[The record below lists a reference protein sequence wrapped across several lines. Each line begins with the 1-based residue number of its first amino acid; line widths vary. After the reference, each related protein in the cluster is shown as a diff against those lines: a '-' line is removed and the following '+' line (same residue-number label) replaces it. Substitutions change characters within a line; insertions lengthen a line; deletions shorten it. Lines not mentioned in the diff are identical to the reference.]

1 MRILILTIPDTF
13 TAPLYGVTNGQD
25 FGAYA
30 KNPGESGTE
39 ESVEDLDRVGW
50 T

>member
-1 MRILILTIPDTF
+1 MTIPILTIPDTF
-13 TAPLYGVTNGQD
+13 TAPFYKVTNGQD
-25 FGAYA
+25 FGAYV

-39 ESVEDLDRVGW
+39 ESVEDLDKVGW